1 MGSRGSEVKVVKYDP
16 EALSLVVL
24 SCILT
29 FVPIFVPLLGLL
41 LTLLAPFPLIILG
54 LRYPWRYVLGLLGFE
69 TVVLLLLEGLPAVFL
84 LNYYGVVPIVMV
96 LAIRR
101 NVSVSWLITA
111 SAVAPVILGAM
122 FLGVASLMTHQSPR
136 ALLLQAFEWGV
147 QAMQEYTQTL
157 EQAQPASDTPI
168 ASDTAVP
175 GLFLTLLPAML
186 VMNHVCTN
194 VFNYVLVRCYCRQSR
209 VSLHVEPEDLACW
222 QPSDYLVWVFLAS
235 GVLVL
240 LPLGLLSILGLNVFA
255 VILMIYCWQGIAI
268 AVFWGRQLPLPPGMR
283 WLLGIL
289 VVMLAGPFCLL
300 ICTAMGLFD
309 LWVDFRRQRHQPLVS

>member
-1 MGSRGSEVKVVKYDP
+1 
-16 EALSLVVL
+16 
-24 SCILT
+24 
-29 FVPIFVPLLGLL
+29 
-41 LTLLAPFPLIILG
+41 
-54 LRYPWRYVLGLLGFE
+54 
-69 TVVLLLLEGLPAVFL
+69 
-84 LNYYGVVPIVMV
+84 
-96 LAIRR
+96 
-101 NVSVSWLITA
+101 
-111 SAVAPVILGAM
+111 M

-147 QAMQEYTQTL
+147 QMMQEYTQTL
-157 EQAQPASDTPI
+157 EQAQPASDGPI
-168 ASDTAVP
+168 AADAAVP
-175 GLFLTLLPAML
+175 RLFLTLLPAML

-194 VFNYVLVRCYCRQSR
+194 VCNYVLVRCYCRQSR
-209 VSLHVEPEDLACW
+209 VPLHVDPEDLACW

-268 AVFWGRQLPLPPGMR
+268 AVFWGRQLPLSPGMR

-309 LWVDFRRQRHQPLVS
+309 LWVDFRRQRHHPLVS